1 MCYLA
6 FLTAVE
12 GQRTCVLNSH
22 HNPMM
27 DDIKLM
33 LNNFSLRRIYLLYF
47 TLAVHIVQVLDTTP
61 GLCLAIKTLAFIL
74 QSLDFVRES
83 IGLLP
88 SQ

>member
-1 MCYLA
+1 MRA
-6 FLTAVE
+6 
-12 GQRTCVLNSH
+12 NSH
-22 HNPMM
+22 HNPML

-47 TLAVHIVQVLDTTP
+47 TLAVHIVQDLETTP

-74 QSLDFVRES
+74 QSLVFVHEG